1 MVRLERR
8 ARSSGGT
15 SPWRL
20 ASDDCPTS
28 MPALLRLTLI
38 VLLSLLGLCG
48 LVRLPLMPPLLA
60 RSGSGITLADL
71 EAEEALEEARQAA
84 ASQMSRFVGGQIT
97 RHYWGG
103 FTPYLDVLG
112 MEIPPT
118 MEVKITV
125 EGDRTRLVL
134 DPRRVNER
142 YIAEVVRSGTLARGA
157 ACRGTG
163 NPGPFVLKGK
173 QLLCPEGWVLIND
186 PLSK

>member
-1 MVRLERR
+1 
-8 ARSSGGT
+8 
-15 SPWRL
+15 
-20 ASDDCPTS
+20 

-125 EGDRTRLVL
+125 EGDRSGLVL

-142 YIAEVVRSGTLARGA
+142 
-157 ACRGTG
+157 
-163 NPGPFVLKGK
+163 
-173 QLLCPEGWVLIND
+173 
-186 PLSK
+186 